1 MFLVSLSTIFEA
13 AKHDARIADKDI
25 QVDLAFRHQPEWS
38 KRKYNVDGRDIGMHR
53 FAKPKSLQRFRI
65 AFLRRWL
72 AAELAESGQPDL
84 DVRDLLLEILMTLKG
99 KQAKANLALTEE
111 SEVA

>member
-53 FAKPKSLQRFRI
+53 FAKPEGLRRFRI

-72 AAELAESGQPDL
+72 AAELAESGQTDL
-84 DVRDLLLEILMTLKG
+84 DVKDLLLEILHAVKG
-99 KQAKANLALTEE
+99 TPIKLALAEHDE
-111 SEVA
+111 RRRA